1 MLESFNSDKFEYK
14 RLSLDEQKRRGILGR
29 LVGIIADSK
38 NATRNGRLYP
48 PQLWENVFND
58 PIMKEK
64 IDNHI
69 VLGELGHPAD
79 REEVDMEKVAISLA
93 EQPKKGKNG
102 KIYGVFDILDTTNG
116 RILKTLCDYGC
127 NIGVSS
133 RGTGDLITDYDGNES
148 VDPDTYQ
155 CECWDAVLVPAVK
168 EARLQYVTESLDIK
182 KYNKTLKEKLTEE
195 LNKASEA
202 DKKIMNETLNNLDI
216 NLNESDE
223 YVASV
228 SGCKIYKDGNTY
240 KTSCDGKELK
250 SDDFDRLVNLLKG
263 RNMNESN
270 TKHYMCDECG
280 YEADLTDDEYTGKCP
295 NCGSHHGFYA
305 EGLNEKLVEPSE
317 EDLKPIEDKFAELGL
332 EVERKGKTLFGNV
345 HYQLR
350 KELDHNV
357 TKDDL
362 GPIFDELCDLDTE
375 NMPTVCNVGVHRDG
389 DNIISASLDVLEKQV
404 NEELKHEDGWGD
416 HIQGQLE
423 QTFGNLE
430 DLMYEVRNAV
440 RGSYAVNGDTV
451 QDLVGELRDLADQ
464 LSMNADDLE
473 FEQDSLN
480 EDIPTDRDKQRE
492 LMGIL
497 SRINAMTGRI
507 LEYDKQ
513 YDYNSEKDKMTKAF
527 LNDDLNKIQKACEE
541 LAKFNKESVS
551 EGGCSDKEDR
561 VVEEDAGGT
570 GEDLMKELQEA
581 LSRNGELEKDN
592 LSLQEKLSVCSA
604 KEIKL
609 NEELK
614 RYKQAS
620 SSLSSTSKKV
630 KDLEEELEKANKK
643 LDYKDK
649 LIESKN
655 ERLSNLISFKKDNI
669 SKLTESD
676 SKISDLEN
684 QIKVLKE
691 SVEKSDKKLSDMT
704 TLVKKYQRA
713 LKESKQRYLNVK
725 ADACGL
731 SVDSVKAQLSESYNY
746 KEIDSVCDKLVEEKL
761 NMSKLPF
768 RLNENTQFKVK
779 SSQNEYIKGSKN
791 SDDEVSDY
799 LLSMIK

>member
-1 MLESFNSDKFEYK
+1 MIKKLNEDTSLKFKNISPEEK
-14 RLSLDEQKRRGILGR
+14 TAKGILGR
-29 LVGIIADSK
+29 LYGPVASF
-38 NATRNGRLYP
+38 AAPTRNGRHYG
-48 PQLWENVFND
+48 QDLWEKLFNSD
-58 PIMKEK
+58 LIKERFKNGGIFGELCHPDYEDVNMEK
-64 IDNHI
+64 IAIVMPEPPVKDNKGDLIAYVDI
-69 VLGELGHPAD
+69 V
-79 REEVDMEKVAISLA
+79 
-93 EQPKKGKNG
+93 
-102 KIYGVFDILDTTNG
+102 DTPCG
-116 RILKTLCDYGC
+116 RIAYQLAKYGYKFG
-127 NIGVSS
+127 ISS
-133 RGTGDLITDYDGNES
+133 RGTGDIIEDYNGNEE

-155 CECWDAVLVPAVK
+155 LNAFDLVEIPAV
-168 EARLQYVTESLDIK
+168 ENARLSFVESLDSKK
-182 KYNKTLKEKLTEE
+182 KYGKTLKEKLTEE

-216 NLNESDE
+216 NLDE
-223 YVASV
+223 
-228 SGCKIYKDGNTY
+228 
-240 KTSCDGKELK
+240 
-250 SDDFDRLVNLLKG
+250 G

-280 YEADLTDDEYTGKCP
+280 FEADLTDDEYTGKCP

-305 EGLNEKLVEPSE
+305 ESLNEKLVEPSE

-350 KELDHNV
+350 KELDHKV

-404 NEELKHEDGWGD
+404 NEELEHEDGWGD
-416 HIQGQLE
+416 RIQGQLE

-473 FEQDSLN
+473 FDQDSLN
-480 EDIPTDRDKQRE
+480 ED
-492 LMGIL
+492 
-497 SRINAMTGRI
+497 
-507 LEYDKQ
+507 
-513 YDYNSEKDKMTKAF
+513 
-527 LNDDLNKIQKACEE
+527 
-541 LAKFNKESVS
+541 AKFNKESVS
-551 EGGCSDKEDR
+551 EDGCSDKEDQ
-561 VVEEDAGGT
+561 VIEEDAGGT

-630 KDLEEELEKANKK
+630 KDLEEELEKANKN

-655 ERLSNLISFKKDNI
+655 ERLNKLISFKKDNI

-676 SKISDLEN
+676 NKISDLEN

-704 TLVKKYQRA
+704 ILAKKYQRA
-713 LKESKQRYLNVK
+713 LKESKERYITVK

-746 KEIDSVCDKLVEEKL
+746 KEIDSVCNKLVEEKL

-779 SSQNEYIKGSKN
+779 SSQNEYIKGYKN

>member
-228 SGCKIYKDGNTY
+228 GGCKIYKDGNTY

-250 SDDFDRLVNLLKG
+250 SDDFDRLVSLLKG

-350 KELDHNV
+350 KELDHKV

-404 NEELKHEDGWGD
+404 NEELEHEDGWGD

-480 EDIPTDRDKQRE
+480 EDIPTDHDKQRE

-551 EGGCSDKEDR
+551 EGGCSDKEDQ

-630 KDLEEELEKANKK
+630 KDLEEKLEKANKQ

-691 SVEKSDKKLSDMT
+691 SVEKSDKKLSDIT

-713 LKESKQRYLNVK
+713 LNESKQRYINVK

-746 KEIDSVCDKLVEEKL
+746 KEVDSVCDKLVEEKL

-799 LLSMIK
+799 LLSMVK

>member
-1 MLESFNSDKFEYK
+1 MIKKLNEDTSLKFKNISPEEK
-14 RLSLDEQKRRGILGR
+14 TAKGILGR
-29 LVGIIADSK
+29 LYGPVASF
-38 NATRNGRLYP
+38 AAPTRNGRHYG
-48 PQLWENVFND
+48 QDLWEKLFNSD
-58 PIMKEK
+58 LIKERFK
-64 IDNHI
+64 NGGIF
-69 VLGELGHPAD
+69 GELCHPD
-79 REEVDMEKVAISLA
+79 YEDVNMEKVAIVMP
-93 EQPKKGKNG
+93 EPPVKDNKGDL
-102 KIYGVFDILDTTNG
+102 IAYVDIVDTPCG
-116 RILKTLCDYGC
+116 RIAYQLAKYGYKFG
-127 NIGVSS
+127 ISS
-133 RGTGDLITDYDGNES
+133 RGTGDIIEDYNGNEE

-155 CECWDAVLVPAVK
+155 LNAFDLVEIPAV
-168 EARLQYVTESLDIK
+168 ENARLSFVESLDSKK
-182 KYNKTLKEKLTEE
+182 KYGKTLKEKLTEE

-228 SGCKIYKDGNTY
+228 GGCKIYKDGNTY

-317 EDLKPIEDKFAELGL
+317 EDLKPIENKFAELGL

-350 KELDHNV
+350 KELDHKV

-404 NEELKHEDGWGD
+404 NEELEHEDGWGD

-473 FEQDSLN
+473 FDQDSLN
-480 EDIPTDRDKQRE
+480 ET
-492 LMGIL
+492 
-497 SRINAMTGRI
+497 
-507 LEYDKQ
+507 
-513 YDYNSEKDKMTKAF
+513 
-527 LNDDLNKIQKACEE
+527 
-541 LAKFNKESVS
+541 AKFNKESVS
-551 EGGCSDKEDR
+551 EDGCSDKEDQ

-669 SKLTESD
+669 LKLTESD

-704 TLVKKYQRA
+704 TLAKKYQRA

>member
-1 MLESFNSDKFEYK
+1 M
-14 RLSLDEQKRRGILGR
+14 
-29 LVGIIADSK
+29 
-38 NATRNGRLYP
+38 
-48 PQLWENVFND
+48 
-58 PIMKEK
+58 
-64 IDNHI
+64 
-69 VLGELGHPAD
+69 
-79 REEVDMEKVAISLA
+79 
-93 EQPKKGKNG
+93 
-102 KIYGVFDILDTTNG
+102 
-116 RILKTLCDYGC
+116 
-127 NIGVSS
+127 
-133 RGTGDLITDYDGNES
+133 
-148 VDPDTYQ
+148 
-155 CECWDAVLVPAVK
+155 VPAVK

-228 SGCKIYKDGNTY
+228 GDCKIYKDGNTY

-350 KELDHNV
+350 KELDHKV

-404 NEELKHEDGWGD
+404 NEELEHEDGWGD

-480 EDIPTDRDKQRE
+480 EDIPTDHDKQRE

-527 LNDDLNKIQKACEE
+527 LNDDLNKVQKACEE

-551 EGGCSDKEDR
+551 EGGCSDKEDQ

-630 KDLEEELEKANKK
+630 KDLEEELEKANKQ

-691 SVEKSDKKLSDMT
+691 SVEKSDKKLSDIT

-713 LKESKQRYLNVK
+713 LKESKQRYLTVK

-746 KEIDSVCDKLVEEKL
+746 KEVDSVCDKLVEEKL